1 MLIRS
6 LMAGIAGLAV
16 LALSAPVLA
25 QDSTPQAGDSLTS
38 YVWEL
43 AEIQTG
49 PNSSAKPDDPT
60 LYTVMFLADGTVSI
74 GADCNRAIGT
84 FTTTGSDLDI
94 TVGATTMALCPP
106 ESLSNNFLADLDQVV
121 SFVIADNGD
130 LNLALPMDGGF
141 IRLTP
146 SLAGE
151 VWELTQFESSNGNVF
166 TPDNPSLYT
175 IEFLPGGLVAIG
187 SDCNRGRGSYTRNG
201 SEIDMTVLALTRA
214 MCKPGSFSGDFV
226 TFINQVNSLV
236 FADGQLHLAL
246 PFDSGFL
253 SFTPEELTPVAP
265 PR

>member
-16 LALSAPVLA
+16 LALGAPASA
-25 QDSTPQAGDSLTS
+25 QESTPQPGDSLTS

-60 LYTVMFLADGTVSI
+60 LYTVMFLADSTVSI

-84 FTTTGSDLDI
+84 FTTSGSDLDI
-94 TVGATTMALCPP
+94 TVGATSMAMCPP
-106 ESLSNNFLADLDQVV
+106 ESLSSNFLTDLDQVV
-121 SFVIADNGD
+121 SYVIADNGD

-151 VWELTQFESSNGNVF
+151 VWELTQFESGNGDVF

-175 IEFLPGGLVAIG
+175 IEFLPGGLVVIG

-201 SEIDMTVLALTRA
+201 NEIDMTVLALTRA
-214 MCKPGSFSGDFV
+214 VCEPDSFTGDFL
-226 TFINQVNSLV
+226 TYINQVNSLV

-246 PFDSGFL
+246 PVDSGIL
-253 SFTPEELTPVAP
+253 SFFPEELTPVAP